1 MTEQIN
7 IAEAGEFCG
16 NARVVSADDFERV
29 VAERD
34 ALAAKVQEL
43 EAKLNDDHWP
53 WGATVKLAW
62 DGGVMN
68 YGPTFGWAKRD
79 ASGALVSAYS
89 LTPLNPDDWEVVEE
103 RSDQSAETPMI
114 NPQPSGD

>member
-1 MTEQIN
+1 MDERIN

-16 NARVVSADDFERV
+16 RARVVSADDFERV

-62 DGGVMN
+62 EGGGMN
-68 YGPTFGWAKRD
+68 YRPTFGWAKRD

-89 LTPLNPDDWEVVEE
+89 LAPLNPDDWEVVEE
-103 RSDQSAETPMI
+103 RIDQSAETPKT
-114 NPQPSGD
+114 NPLTPGD